1 MALQLSI
8 SKEQLQVLE
17 PFLGTL
23 GASKKVE
30 GQPGCENAVSN
41 IKPQYKP
48 KECTCLASAYKWKDC
63 KPSKAQAQKR
73 CMGMLIN
80 NGG

>member
-1 MALQLSI
+1 M
-8 SKEQLQVLE
+8 LE

-30 GQPGCENAVSN
+30 GQPGGENAESN
-41 IKPQYKP
+41 IQPQYKP
-48 KECTCLASAYKWKDC
+48 KECACLASAYKRKES
-63 KPSKAQAQKR
+63 KPNKAQAQKR
-73 CMGMLIN
+73 CVGMLIS